1 MSENREPIEPFSPP
15 PPPALDGHLQMLI
28 KMAVEEDMVGPGH
41 RGPSDKTVE
50 VAIPESVRATGTIVA
65 RKGGRLAGGFLL
77 APILALY
84 KDAPALTILAADGA
98 RLAAGEA
105 VARLHGSARAILSAE
120 RTLLNFLGHLSGV
133 ATLTA
138 QYVDAIAGVRSTV
151 RGTAPVIVDTRKT
164 TPGFRVLDKYAVRC
178 GGGGYHRMGLY
189 DGVMLKDNHLAAL
202 REKLGAGMTLGEL
215 TTRIRG
221 ELDPTITLWLE
232 VDDLGQLREELAAG
246 KRGAADIVLL
256 DNFSPAE
263 MREAVA
269 MRNAMGGRPLLEAS
283 GGITLENLRE
293 VAATGIDRIAIGALT
308 HSAKVLDLS
317 MDVE

>member
-1 MSENREPIEPFSPP
+1 MSENREPLEPPFPP
-15 PPPALDGHLQMLI
+15 PPPVLDGHLQMLI
-28 KMAVEEDMVGPGH
+28 KMAVEEDMVGAGH
-41 RGPSDKTVE
+41 RAPSDKTVE
-50 VAIPESVRATGTIVA
+50 VAIPENVVATGTIVA
-65 RKGGRLAGGFLL
+65 RKAGRLAGGFLL

-84 KDAPALTILAADGA
+84 KDAPALSILAADGA
-98 RLAAGEA
+98 RLAVGQA

-138 QYVDAIAGVRSTV
+138 QYVDAIADVRSTV

-178 GGGGYHRMGLY
+178 GGGGNHRMGLY

-263 MREAVA
+263 MRKAVA
-269 MRNAMGGRPLLEAS
+269 MRNAMGERPLLEAS
-283 GGITLENLRE
+283 GGLRW
-293 VAATGIDRIAIGALT
+293 RICGRWRGRGLIGLR
-308 HSAKVLDLS
+308 SGR
-317 MDVE
+317 